1 MSLTHSLKIV
11 TNGLVLCLDAG
22 SKKSYAGTGNV
33 WRDLSGNGNDGT
45 LTNGPTFSSAN
56 GGSII
61 LDGTNDHI
69 SISNGNYL
77 NTNDFSISCWIYL
90 NPILSIFTMY
100 NFFDKNIYNTSGI
113 QFGIGTGGAL
123 SNRIL
128 GIRYSTSG
136 VIANTYQFAPS
147 NLDIPFESWINIS
160 LVFSYIN
167 LNSFIS
173 LYINGIFNAISSSS
187 NGTFVPNTKNLTLGA
202 PGTGLGSYFNGKIS
216 NYLIYN
222 KALSAQEI
230 KQNFNATKSR
240 FGLL

>member
-1 MSLTHSLKIV
+1 MSLLHSPKIV
-11 TNGLVLCLDAG
+11 TDGLVLCLDAA
-22 SKKSYAGTGNV
+22 SRKSYPGTGNV

-45 LTNGPTFSSAN
+45 LTNGPTFSNAN
-56 GGSII
+56 GGSIV

-113 QFGIGTGGAL
+113 QFAIGTGGAL

-136 VIANTYQFAPS
+136 VITNVYQFVPS
-147 NLDIPFESWINIS
+147 DLDIPFESWINIS

-167 LNSFIS
+167 PNSFIS

-187 NGTFVPNTKNLTLGA
+187 NGTFVSNTKNLTLGA
-202 PGTGLGSYFNGKIS
+202 PGTGLGSYFNGKMS

-222 KALSAQEI
+222 RALTTTEI
-230 KQNFNATKSR
+230 KQNFNALR
-240 FGLL
+240 GRYGI